1 MSKNVTV
8 VLNYPGVR
16 ELLKSPEMAEI
27 VNGTAEKIA
36 AQAETLSGGLP
47 YETSGGSG
55 KNRVYATVKSG
66 SIHAYNKTRKENI
79 LEKAKRS
86 VKV

>member
-1 MSKNVTV
+1 MAKDFRF
-8 VLNYPGVR
+8 VLNPSGVR
-16 ELLKSPEMAEI
+16 ELLKGPEMASI
-27 VNGTAEKIA
+27 INGAAERIA
-36 AQAETLSGGLP
+36 AQAETISGGLP
-47 YETSGGSG
+47 YEAGGGSG

-66 SIHAYNKTRKENI
+66 SVHAYNKTRKENI